1 MASVS
6 SLSRYRINGV
16 IDTAKPVMQNLENI
30 ANSAAAWL
38 TYDVTDGKWAVVI
51 NKAGTSTFSF
61 NDSNI
66 IGGINEYGTG
76 LDKLYNSVEVQFP
89 NKDLDDA
96 NDFVRIDLL
105 SGQRKTAEPDQLL
118 KLNYPLVNEPVQAQL
133 LGFLELKQSRV
144 DTTIDFVTD
153 FTASSV
159 TAGDIID
166 VTNTAHNYSGKLF
179 RVLQTEEINTAQS
192 IQIKITALEYDSTV
206 YDEDFS
212 RTLRSNA
219 DGVISIGDI
228 GQMATPTVTRIG
240 GVPAAGTAGTGESK
254 TDTLPRLLIESTV
267 PDNTDPNNQA
277 GIVEGVEVWYYNI
290 PDTELPTW
298 ATVDDDAR
306 TYLLHSTV
314 RPGNKVSTTKGEV
327 FDPGEEIDYE
337 IIDFHTLTGYSGN
350 FLIKLRA
357 VNSTTKGP
365 FSDHSGL
372 VNYVPTQRTDM
383 IDDTTG
389 VDTGSGNIL
398 TTFGTAAL
406 MSLLNGL
413 IRDGD
418 SGIGSLFKKV
428 FDVFQGDTGVDLLD
442 PSNKPINCASSFSY
456 VGGYLLKTTRD
467 DPDPG
472 CIRTE
477 LIPASPTASEEIL

>member
-1 MASVS
+1 MASIS

-30 ANSAAAWL
+30 ANSAGSWL
-38 TYDVTDGKWAVVI
+38 TYDVTDGKWSVVI

-61 NDSNI
+61 GDSNI
-66 IGGINEYGTG
+66 VGGINVFGTG

-89 NKDLDDA
+89 NKDLDDG

-105 SGQRKTAEPDQLL
+105 PGQRKTAEPDQIM

-144 DTTIDFVTD
+144 DTTIEFVTD

-166 VTNTAHNYSGKLF
+166 VTYSPMSYSAKLF
-179 RVLQTEEINTAQS
+179 RVLQTEEINTGES
-192 IQIKITALEYDSTV
+192 IQIKITALEYDADV
-206 YDEDFS
+206 YSADFS

-228 GQMATPTVTRIG
+228 GQMSTPTVTRIG

-254 TDTLPRLLIESTV
+254 TASLPRLLIESTV
-267 PDNTDPNNQA
+267 PDNTDANNQA

-290 PDTELPTW
+290 PDTELPGYLS
-298 ATVDDDAR
+298 VDDDAR
-306 TYLLHSTV
+306 TYLLHSVV
-314 RPGNKVSTTKGEV
+314 RPGNKVSTVKGEV

-337 IIDFHTLTGYSGN
+337 ITDFTTTTGYSGN

-357 VNSTTKGP
+357 INSTTKGP
-365 FSDHSGL
+365 FSTRSGL

-383 IDDTTG
+383 IDNTTG
-389 VDTGSGNIL
+389 VDTGAGNIL

-413 IRDGD
+413 MRDGD
-418 SGIGSLFKKV
+418 ASSGGLFDKI
-428 FDVFQGDTGVDLLD
+428 FDVFTGETGTDMIGAGGPLI
-442 PSNKPINCASSFSY
+442 SISSQSY
-456 VGGYLLKTTRD
+456 DDNYLLRTTRD
-467 DPDPG
+467 SPTQG
-472 CIRTE
+472 NAKVE
-477 LIPASPTASEEIL
+477 LIPTKATCSGEIL